1 MKANL
6 IKINHQVSKSITGY
20 ILDYYK
26 NDRIV
31 PYLKKTTLD
40 FIKNCRYSTDDI
52 RPLLTKLGYEIAG
65 GERESK
71 FILPA
76 MAAVHLLLLGFI
88 PIDDIIDG
96 LERQRNFSLQ
106 NLPEKLSSA
115 YGLSTKLKEDSR
127 IIFQKNY
134 SHILL
139 YEKIA
144 HIQSSCLERLD
155 ASHSL
160 EVNYHVKKP
169 FADYSLKDYISLI
182 DEATSILIAESFVIG
197 GLIAG
202 INEEGEEKMRSFGLE
217 LGRLCQIRDDF
228 LDYIDAKIT
237 GKLPF
242 ADLFSKRKR
251 FPILTIFWFGREDQ
265 KRKIKKILGKNELS
279 KNDIQAVI
287 DLILE
292 NKIRK
297 KTEKVIKN
305 IRNEALKKMKLLPQ
319 RRPSI
324 VILEDLVSLFALE

>member
-1 MKANL
+1 MNNDL
-6 IKINHQVSKSITGY
+6 ILINNKVNKSINEF
-20 ILDYYK
+20 LSNYYD
-26 NDRIV
+26 NDQIV
-31 PYLKKTTLD
+31 PYLKTATLD
-40 FIKNCRYSTDDI
+40 FIKNCRYNTDDV

-65 GERESK
+65 GERKSE

-76 MAAVHLLLLGFI
+76 MAAVHLFLLGFI
-88 PIDDIIDG
+88 PVDDIIDG
-96 LERQRNFSLQ
+96 LERQRNFTLQ
-106 NLPEKLSSA
+106 NLPERLCFA
-115 YGLSTKLKEDSR
+115 YSLSTKLKEDGR

-134 SHILL
+134 SRIPL

-144 HIQSSCLERLD
+144 YILSSCLERLD

-169 FADYSLKDYISLI
+169 FVDYSLKDYISLI

-202 INEEGEEKMRSFGLE
+202 INDEGEENMRAFGFE

-251 FPILTIFWFGREDQ
+251 FPILAIFWFGREDQ
-265 KRKIKKILGKNELS
+265 KRKIEKILEKHELS
-279 KNDIQAVI
+279 NRDIKVVI

-292 NKIRK
+292 NKIRE
-297 KTEKVIKN
+297 KTERIIKT

-324 VILEDLVSLFALE
+324 VILKDLVSLFALE